1 MNQMNPITL
10 EDLQKLMDLIVD
22 VVNPLVTYEQACQI
36 TGKSMSAL
44 YSKISRSN
52 IKPVLNRR
60 MLRYSD
66 VMKIKNKEV

>member
-1 MNQMNPITL
+1 MKNTIITL
-10 EDLQKLMDLIVD
+10 SDIDKIML
-22 VVNPLVTYEQACQI
+22 
-36 TGKSMSAL
+36 GL

-52 IKPVLNRR
+52 IKPICTQK

>member
-1 MNQMNPITL
+1 MKTNNITL
-10 EDLQKLMDLIVD
+10 QDIEKLLDAVVEVVD
-22 VVNPLVTYEQACQI
+22 PLVSYEEACQI
-36 TGKSMSAL
+36 TGKSLPAL

-52 IKPVLNRR
+52 IRPVLNRR

>member
-1 MNQMNPITL
+1 MKNTIITL
-10 EDLQKLMDLIVD
+10 SDIDKIMDIM
-22 VVNPLVTYEQACQI
+22 VNVIDPLVTYEQACKM
-36 TGKSMSAL
+36 TGKTMSGL

-52 IKPVLNRR
+52 IKPICTQK